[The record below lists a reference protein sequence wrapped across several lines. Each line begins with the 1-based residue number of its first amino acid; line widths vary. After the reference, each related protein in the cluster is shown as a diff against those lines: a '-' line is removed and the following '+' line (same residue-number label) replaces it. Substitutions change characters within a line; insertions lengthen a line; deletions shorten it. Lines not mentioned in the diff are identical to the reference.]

1 MDNKEYSFVVKPTKE
16 LYYSD
21 SSSFG
26 VYTFETKEE
35 MPELDRQVDFLS
47 NETHIYT
54 GTMSGRM
61 QKLYVGDEY
70 DVVAKLV
77 FNKKYNKYQYEPIS
91 VRSAVPKSEESQNA
105 FLMSILTERQA
116 KILTENYPNIVE
128 DIMNGNDDVDL
139 SKLQGIGEY
148 TYRKIKEKVINNYVI
163 SDILEMLQP
172 LGITLKSIKKLSSFE
187 PNAVLLKKQLIE
199 NPYILTRINGFG
211 FKKVDDFAI
220 KINPEIRVSQK
231 RLSAFINWFLTD
243 IGETVGHTWVDKGVL
258 LEAIKDN
265 VSECYDLFSEFYEE
279 DKQAEKPLLYVEGRN
294 IGLKKYY
301 DMERK
306 IVEMLAKASEQEPL
320 TVNEDNIQN
329 GIKRAEEEQGF
340 SLTEEQ
346 MNVALDSLNYNVV
359 AISGKAGTGKSSSIR
374 TILSI
379 HKEANHSIACCS
391 LSAKAAK
398 VIEES
403 TGFPASTIHRLLGSN
418 GISDFVYNENNPL
431 PFNVIFIDE
440 GSMPSTDIFYKLL
453 SAIRPTTKI
462 IICGD
467 NRQLPPIGYGNTF
480 NDIITH
486 EVVKTFTL
494 TKVLRQAEQS
504 GILSDANNIRDG
516 VNPIGKPELKIVTG
530 DLKDMTYMFRDDR
543 DMLNSLAIKAYMG
556 AIKTYGVD
564 DTLIGVP
571 RKSNCVNC
579 TATINEKIQDLLL
592 PDEERYISY
601 GTRKYKLGAKVIQ
614 RVNNYDKEVFNGDIG
629 YIIDIFQEREGN
641 QMVNKFTIEFRSGRD
656 EKQVTYTQGEVEQI
670 DLAYA
675 MTIHS
680 LQGSGYKAVVLI
692 IDNTH
697 YALLDN
703 CLLYTALTRAKEK
716 CLLLAEPYAFKKCIE
731 TNKTIVRQTW
741 TKIILENFKKGID
754 KEQNV

>member
-1 MDNKEYSFVVKPTKE
+1 MDNTEYSFVVKPIKE

-26 VYTFETKEE
+26 VYSFETKAE
-35 MPELDRQVDFLS
+35 MPELDRQVNFIS
-47 NETHIYT
+47 NEPPVYT
-54 GTMSGRM
+54 GIMSGRM

-91 VRSAVPKSEESQNA
+91 VKSAIPKSVESQNA
-105 FLMSILTERQA
+105 FLMSILTEKQA
-116 KILTENYPNIVE
+116 TVLTEKYPNIVE
-128 DIMNGNDDVDL
+128 DIMNGEDDVDL
-139 SKLQGIGEY
+139 SELQGIGEY

-172 LGITLKSIKKLSSFE
+172 LGITLKSIKKLTTFE

-220 KINPEIRVSQK
+220 KINPEIRVSKK
-231 RLSAFINWFLTD
+231 RLIAFINWYLTD
-243 IGETVGHTWVDKGVL
+243 IGESVGHTWIDKGIL

-265 VSECYDLFSEFYEE
+265 INECYDLFAEFYEE
-279 DKQAEKPLLYVEGRN
+279 DKQLEKPLLFTNGRN
-294 IGLKKYY
+294 VGLARYY
-301 DMERK
+301 DMEYQ
-306 IVEMLAKASEQEPL
+306 IVERLMKISKQEPI
-320 TVNEDNIQN
+320 TVSEDNIKN

-346 MNVALDSLNYNVV
+346 MNVALDSFNYNACV
-359 AISGKAGTGKSSSIR
+359 ITSKAGAGKTTVVR
-374 TILSI
+374 TILNI
-379 HKEANHSIACCS
+379 YRDANYSIACCA

-418 GISDFVYNENNPL
+418 GISNFVYNENNPL

-440 GSMPSTDIFYKLL
+440 GSMINTDIFYRLL

-467 NRQLPPIGYGNTF
+467 NRQLPPIGYGSTF
-480 NDIITH
+480 DDIISTGII
-486 EVVKTFTL
+486 KIFTF

-516 VNPIGKPELKIVTG
+516 INPISKPELKIVTG
-530 DLKDMTYMFRDDR
+530 ELKDMTYMFRDDR

-556 AIKTYGVD
+556 AVKTYGVD

-601 GTRKYKLGAKVIQ
+601 GTRKYKLGAKIIQ

-629 YIIDIFQEREGN
+629 YIVDIFQEREGN
-641 QMVNKFTIEFRSGRD
+641 QTVNKFTVEFRSGKD
-656 EKQVTYTQGEVEQI
+656 NKQVTYTQGEVEQI

-716 CLLLAEPYAFKKCIE
+716 CLLLAEPYAFKRCIE
-731 TNKTIVRQTW
+731 TNKTIARQTW
-741 TKIILENFKKGID
+741 TKIILENFKKRY
-754 KEQNV
+754 